1 MKSAAV
7 LVVCALLAACA
18 STTPRPSPEPLFND
32 ALFEAPSGRIGAD
45 EVFAPSVEM
54 KRFLGTEIARQ
65 LHSKGTRQGLVD
77 ALYSKA
83 QLKLEYD
90 SLMTRNAAE
99 AFAARAGNCLSLV
112 IMTAALAK
120 ELGLPVRYQSGAP
133 VDDSLSRSGDIYFF
147 VGHVN
152 VTLGD
157 RSWDRRG
164 TDSQLTIDFLPQD
177 EANGNGMRLRVIEE
191 ETIVAMYMNNKAAES
206 LTLGKVDDAY
216 WWARAAMREDPRF
229 LSAYNTLGI
238 VYRHHGNPSEAEKV
252 LRYALE
258 LEPENTRIMSNL
270 VPVLHDLGRVAEVK
284 ALVEQL
290 QQLEPNPPFSYFERG
305 VKAMRV
311 GDYSAARDLFAREV
325 DRAPYYHEFHF
336 WLAAAY
342 LGLGQIQ
349 QARDQL
355 GLAMEYST
363 TASDHDLYAAKLAR
377 IRSTYVH

>member
-1 MKSAAV
+1 MNKVAV
-7 LVVCALLAACA
+7 LLVWALLGACA
-18 STTPRPSPEPLFND
+18 ATPPRPSPEPLFND
-32 ALFEAPSGRIGAD
+32 ALFAAPSGRISAD
-45 EVFAPSVEM
+45 EVFEPSAEM
-54 KRFLGTEIARQ
+54 KHFLGTEIARQ
-65 LHSKGTRQGLVD
+65 LRSKGTRQGLID
-77 ALYSKA
+77 ALYSKD

-90 SLMTRNAAE
+90 SLMTRNAAQ

-152 VTLGD
+152 VTLGNK
-157 RSWDRRG
+157 SWDRRG

-177 EANGNGMRLRVIEE
+177 ETNGLRMQVIDE

-216 WWARAAMREDPRF
+216 WWARAAMLEDPRF

-238 VYRHHGNPSEAEKV
+238 VYRHHGNPAEAERV

-258 LEPENTRIMSNL
+258 REPENTRIMSNL
-270 VPVLHDLGRVAEVK
+270 IPVLHDLGRVAELR
-284 ALVEQL
+284 ALGQKL

-336 WLAAAY
+336 WLGAAY

-349 QARDQL
+349 QAREQL

-363 TASDHDLYAAKLAR
+363 TANDHDLYAGKLDR
-377 IRSTYVH
+377 IRSAHVH

>member
-1 MKSAAV
+1 MKRAAV
-7 LVVCALLAACA
+7 LVVWVLLAACA

-32 ALFEAPSGRIGAD
+32 ALFAAPSGRIGAD
-45 EVFAPSVEM
+45 EVFAPSAEM
-54 KRFLGTEIARQ
+54 KHFLGTEIARQ
-65 LHSKGTRQGLVD
+65 LRSKGTRQGLVD
-77 ALYSKA
+77 ALYSKD

-90 SLMTRNAAE
+90 SLMTRNAAQ

-133 VDDSLSRSGDIYFF
+133 VDDSLGRSGEIYFF

-152 VTLGD
+152 VTLGN

-177 EANGNGMRLRVIEE
+177 EIKGMRMQVIEE

-216 WWARAAMREDPRF
+216 WWARAAMLEDPRF

-258 LEPENTRIMSNL
+258 REPENTRIMSNL
-270 VPVLHDLGRVAEVK
+270 IPVLHDLGRVAELK
-284 ALVEQL
+284 ALAQKLE
-290 QQLEPNPPFSYFERG
+290 QLEPNPPFSYFERG

-325 DRAPYYHEFHF
+325 DRAPYFHEFHF

-349 QARDQL
+349 QAREQL

-363 TASDHDLYAAKLAR
+363 TAHDHDLYAAKLDR
-377 IRSTYVH
+377 IRSTYAH